1 MNDDFINNGS
11 VPDKNETTENG
22 KMAVSLDNN
31 ADSVKKSDSSNLNEW
46 QSMSSLDSDRI
57 ASENGNNRFNDPQK
71 TQNGYYS
78 GGYAYSNQGSQ
89 YSSQYPYTGSSFYN
103 NQSTGNQNQQ
113 QYSWNFND
121 YNTAHELQQQQ
132 KAPKKKRAIKIAAI
146 AVSIVLAFSV
156 ISFAVYGVYSAF
168 DLVLK
173 DRGFSAT
180 SSGQTINNNANEN
193 GIIITENK
201 NQTEGT
207 QNEGGALTAQGVIA
221 KVKPSVVGVVTYKQL
236 QSYQPYSQG
245 SGIIM
250 SENGY
255 IVTNAHVVSGADSF
269 KVVLSDESEHD
280 AKLIGADTKTDLA
293 VLKIEAKNLTKAT
306 FGNSDKVVDGETVIA
321 IGNPGGLELSGSSTQ
336 GIVSATNRYV
346 KSNESDG
353 FAMKCI
359 QTDAAINPGNS
370 GGALVNMYGQ
380 VIGINSSKIVA
391 SGFEGIGFAI
401 SINEAQPIVD
411 DLLKYGYVKDRA
423 KIGISVAT
431 VDEWTAKMNNV
442 PTGVMVAALTDPSM
456 DAASKLKKGDIIVEI
471 DGTKISTT
479 NDLFNLLQ
487 NRKPGDV
494 LKIKAYRTT
503 STTSD
508 KYITVNVT
516 LGEDKGTAQ

>member
-1 MNDDFINNGS
+1 
-11 VPDKNETTENG
+11 
-22 KMAVSLDNN
+22 
-31 ADSVKKSDSSNLNEW
+31 
-46 QSMSSLDSDRI
+46 
-57 ASENGNNRFNDPQK
+57 
-71 TQNGYYS
+71 
-78 GGYAYSNQGSQ
+78 
-89 YSSQYPYTGSSFYN
+89 
-103 NQSTGNQNQQ
+103 
-113 QYSWNFND
+113 
-121 YNTAHELQQQQ
+121 
-132 KAPKKKRAIKIAAI
+132 
-146 AVSIVLAFSV
+146 
-156 ISFAVYGVYSAF
+156 
-168 DLVLK
+168 
-173 DRGFSAT
+173 
-180 SSGQTINNNANEN
+180 
-193 GIIITENK
+193 
-201 NQTEGT
+201 
-207 QNEGGALTAQGVIA
+207 
-221 KVKPSVVGVVTYKQL
+221 
-236 QSYQPYSQG
+236 
-245 SGIIM
+245 M

-293 VLKIEAKNLTKAT
+293 VLKIESKNLTKAT

-423 KIGISVAT
+423 KIGISVTT

-442 PTGVMVAALTDPSM
+442 PTGVMVASTDPSL
-456 DAASKLKKGDIIVEI
+456 DAATKLKKGDIIVEI